1 MKRFYYLLIGFI
13 LFSCEPTK
21 ITRVWTDK
29 EVMPAKY
36 KKILVL
42 GLLTEKEVELSD
54 KIENYVADNLR
65 EMGYLTLASNK
76 IFTPGTLNR
85 NDTAAAMNT
94 LLKNGFDAVLTIVLL
109 DKKKE
114 PYYVPGKITDNPRS
128 GDYRRFDKYFNAV
141 AERIYAKGYYGE
153 ETKYIWENNFYD
165 LYNKKMIYS
174 ARSRS
179 FDFASMEVLAKNY
192 GFLMAK
198 SLVEKKIL
206 KDPGTEEE

>member
-1 MKRFYYLLIGFI
+1 MKKLYYLLIGFI
-13 LFSCEPTK
+13 LFSCEPIK
-21 ITRVWTDK
+21 ITRVWTEK
-29 EVMPAKY
+29 EVTPTKY

-42 GLLTEKEVELSD
+42 GLLTEKDAELSD

-65 EMGYLTLASNK
+65 NMGYLTLASNK

-85 NDTAAAMNT
+85 NDTAAAMNM
-94 LLKNGFDAVLTIVLL
+94 LLKNGFDAVFTIVLL
-109 DKKKE
+109 NKKKE

-128 GDYRRFDKYFNAV
+128 GDYSLFDKYYNAV
-141 AERIYAKGYYGE
+141 AEKIYAKGYYGE

-165 LYNKKMIYS
+165 LKSKKMTYS

-198 SLVEKKIL
+198 SLAEKNIL
-206 KDPGTEEE
+206 ENLGNKED